1 MGFMSDV
8 KNAQGGPGVEPVWD
22 QKPPAW
28 DEARPRGTSGG
39 LGGIS
44 GADWLLYGAV
54 AAISLGIGVVNAF
67 SAAQDAAWRGGVY
80 DVRTPLFWE
89 MSSIVTIILVA
100 PVLFVAVRR
109 MRHATGWLLR
119 IGLAVAV
126 IVVFS
131 ALHIAGM
138 VGLRKLALFLVGGS
152 YDFHFSVATLIYEF
166 RKDVVTC
173 FLLGGA
179 LLLIDGRREGRQSR
193 STVSPGADLPPA
205 APHMVWLRD
214 GSTRI
219 RIEPRDILWISSAGN
234 YVEYRLADGTN
245 HLIRATLAAEEAR
258 LKPFNIVRVHRT
270 RLVNLMRISGLKT
283 GANGDFELTLDTG
296 QAISGSR
303 RYRGA
308 VSSIEELAANPAS
321 VPNDNGAEP

>member
-1 MGFMSDV
+1 
-8 KNAQGGPGVEPVWD
+8 
-22 QKPPAW
+22 
-28 DEARPRGTSGG
+28 
-39 LGGIS
+39 
-44 GADWLLYGAV
+44 
-54 AAISLGIGVVNAF
+54 
-67 SAAQDAAWRGGVY
+67 
-80 DVRTPLFWE
+80 
-89 MSSIVTIILVA
+89 
-100 PVLFVAVRR
+100 
-109 MRHATGWLLR
+109 
-119 IGLAVAV
+119 VAV

-152 YDFHFSVATLIYEF
+152 YDFRFSVATLVYEF

-173 FLLGGA
+173 FLIGGA
-179 LLLIDGRREGRQSR
+179 LWLIDGRREGQQSR
-193 STVSPGADLPPA
+193 SAVSTGPTNLPPA

-245 HLIRATLAAEEAR
+245 HLIRATLATEEAR
-258 LKPFNIVRVHRT
+258 LTPFNIVRVHRT
-270 RLVNLMRISGLKT
+270 RLVNLTRVSGLKT

-308 VSSIEELAANPAS
+308 VTSIEELAANPAP
-321 VPNDNGAEP
+321 VPNDNRAEP